1 MCAMYKLFKGGQY
14 EAALERREGIN
25 KAVQDDVSH
34 IFKGYRFIFHI
45 FKYVVFNSYNFE
57 PELIKGSKFHEYFQR
72 NKFLR
77 KT

>member
-34 IFKGYRFIFHI
+34 IFKGYRFIFHV
-45 FKYVVFNSYNFE
+45 FKYVV
-57 PELIKGSKFHEYFQR
+57 LIHTTLSPS
-72 NKFLR
+72 
-77 KT
+77 